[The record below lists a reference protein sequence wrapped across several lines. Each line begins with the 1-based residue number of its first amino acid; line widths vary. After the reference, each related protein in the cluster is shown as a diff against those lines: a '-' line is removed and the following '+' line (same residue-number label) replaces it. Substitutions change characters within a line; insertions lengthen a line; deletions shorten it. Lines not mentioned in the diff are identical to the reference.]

1 MFMMLCIMK
10 IELLMKYI
18 CIYIVYEKKK
28 LILRLKLYVLNFIF
42 CDLEKYRFNV
52 KLFIWI
58 FFFKFVCICNL
69 KIYVCLIGF

>member
-18 CIYIVYEKKK
+18 KKKK

>member
-1 MFMMLCIMK
+1 MYVYDVMYYENWI
-10 IELLMKYI
+10 IDE
-18 CIYIVYEKKK
+18 VYEKKK

-42 CDLEKYRFNV
+42 CDLEKYRLNV

>member
-58 FFFKFVCICNL
+58 FFFKFVCI
-69 KIYVCLIGF
+69 LI

>member
-1 MFMMLCIMK
+1 MYVYDVMYYENWI
-10 IELLMKYI
+10 IDE
-18 CIYIVYEKKK
+18 VYEKKK

-42 CDLEKYRFNV
+42 CDLEKYIGRFNV

>member
-1 MFMMLCIMK
+1 MFMMLYVCIMK

-42 CDLEKYRFNV
+42 CDLEKYKFNV

-58 FFFKFVCICNL
+58 FFFKFVCI
-69 KIYVCLIGF
+69 LI

>member
-1 MFMMLCIMK
+1 MYVYDVMYYENWI
-10 IELLMKYI
+10 IDE
-18 CIYIVYEKKK
+18 VYEKKK
-28 LILRLKLYVLNFIF
+28 LILRLKLYELNFIF

>member
-10 IELLMKYI
+10 IELLMKYMK
-18 CIYIVYEKKK
+18 KKK

-42 CDLEKYRFNV
+42 CDLEKYRFDV

>member
-58 FFFKFVCICNL
+58 FFLNL
-69 KIYVCLIGF
+69 YVYVI

>member
-1 MFMMLCIMK
+1 MYVYDVMYYENWI
-10 IELLMKYI
+10 IDE
-18 CIYIVYEKKK
+18 VYEEKKIDIK
-28 LILRLKLYVLNFIF
+28 VELYVLNFIF

>member
-1 MFMMLCIMK
+1 MYVYDVMYYENWI
-10 IELLMKYI
+10 IDE
-18 CIYIVYEKKK
+18 VYEKKK

>member
-1 MFMMLCIMK
+1 MYVYDVMYYENWI
-10 IELLMKYI
+10 IDE
-18 CIYIVYEKKK
+18 VYEKKK

-52 KLFIWI
+52 KLFILI

>member
-10 IELLMKYI
+10 IELLMKYMK
-18 CIYIVYEKKK
+18 KKK

-42 CDLEKYRFNV
+42 CDLEKYRLNV

>member
-10 IELLMKYI
+10 IELLMKYMK
-18 CIYIVYEKKK
+18 KKK

-52 KLFIWI
+52 KLFFWI

>member
-10 IELLMKYI
+10 IELLMKYM
-18 CIYIVYEKKK
+18 EKKK